1 MKGISGFPEWL
12 PQEQRIVD
20 HILGVIREI
29 FELYGFGSVET
40 PAVEKVDTL
49 LSKGDDHEIYGL
61 YRLADPQGGRQ
72 RDLALRFDLTV
83 PLARYV
89 AQYGGELCFPY
100 KRYHIGPVWRGE
112 RPQAGRYRQFTQCD
126 IDIVGQEEL
135 PLAYDGEVIAVMQQ
149 VFSALHLNDFILRL
163 NNRKI
168 FFGLMASF
176 GLENMKAGEVL
187 RILDKV
193 GKLSL
198 ADILQLLQLQALP
211 KTLLQILMDMA
222 SGARSSDLQ
231 ELRSLCDHREFQQGI
246 TELEEVMD
254 VADEFGAAQN
264 MTVDLSLVRGLSYY
278 TGTLYEGTL
287 KSHPSLGSVCGG
299 GRYGNLV
306 ERLAASQKSFP
317 GVGASLGISRLLS
330 ILMQKEVFRGLR
342 LTPAWVLV
350 TCQDRQSR
358 SAYLK
363 LSRLLRDGGIATEIY
378 LDQKSLKA
386 QMKYADKKGFPFVVV
401 ANTQELEGE
410 VVVLRDLRQK
420 SQQRVNWNELVE
432 VIEKKIA
439 EQ

>member
-231 ELRSLCDHREFQQGI
+231 ELRSLCDHGEFQQGI